1 MLEDYKEYIYHCLK
15 CGACRS
21 AFRVYGPTCPS
32 GERFGFDSYY
42 AIGRLGIA
50 RAVLEDRLKLTDK
63 TAQRVFTCA
72 SCGACDEQCYPAM
85 GLKPLEVIE
94 ELKAIMVEE
103 GVVPPKVRDFLENV
117 YKYGNPY
124 GEGKEKRGKW
134 AEGTSIRQYQPGDEF
149 LLYIGCVGSYD
160 TRSQEAA
167 KALGSLLLDA
177 GVSFGI
183 LGAEE
188 KCDGNEVLRLGEREL
203 FQHLAQ
209 ENIKALKDLQAKS
222 IITLSP
228 HSYNVMKN
236 EYPELGADFEVIHYT
251 QFLRDLIKNKK
262 LKPAKGFKAR
272 VTYHDPCFLGRH
284 NKEYDAPR
292 EVLSSIPGVELTE
305 MESRREHS
313 FCCGGGGGNFYTDML
328 GGAENSPSRIRIKE
342 AYATG
347 AEVLAVA
354 CPICMTMLDDA
365 VKVEGLEDKL
375 GVKDIAEIVR
385 QAC

>member
-32 GERFGFDSYY
+32 GERFSFDSYY
-42 AIGRLGIA
+42 AIGRLEIA
-50 RAVLEDRLKLTDK
+50 RAVLEDRLQLSDK

-85 GLKPLEVIE
+85 GLKPLQVIE
-94 ELKAIMVEE
+94 ELKAFMVEE

-124 GEGKEKRGKW
+124 GEGKDKRDKW
-134 AEGTSIRQYQPGDEF
+134 AEGNGMKQYQPGDEF

-160 TRSQEAA
+160 TRSQQVA
-167 KALGSLLLDA
+167 KALGSLLLNT

-209 ENIKALKDLQAKS
+209 ENIKALKDLQVKS

-228 HSYNVMKN
+228 HSYNAMKN
-236 EYPELGADFEVIHYT
+236 DYPELGADFELVHYT
-251 QFLRDLIKNKK
+251 QFLRDLIKSKK
-262 LKPAKGFKAR
+262 MNLTKGFKAR

-292 EVLSSIPGVELTE
+292 EVLSSVPGVELTE

-328 GGAENSPSRIRIKE
+328 GGAENSPSRVRIRE

-354 CPICMTMLDDA
+354 CPTCMTMLDDA

-375 GVKDIAEIVR
+375 AVKDIAEIVR
-385 QAC
+385 EAC

>member
-1 MLEDYKEYIYHCLK
+1 MLEDHREYIYHCLK

-50 RAVLEDRLKLTDK
+50 RAVLEDKLKVTDK

-85 GLKPLEVIE
+85 GLKPLQVIE
-94 ELKAIMVEE
+94 DLKAMMVEE

-124 GEGKEKRGKW
+124 GEIGEKRGKW
-134 AEGTSIRQYQPGDEF
+134 ADGSGIKQFELRDQF

-167 KALGSLLLDA
+167 KALGSLLLEA
-177 GVSFGI
+177 GISFGI

-188 KCDGNEVLRLGEREL
+188 KCDGNEVLRLGEKEL
-203 FQHLAQ
+203 FEHLAQ
-209 ENIKALKDLQAKS
+209 ENIKTLKDLQVKS

-236 EYPELGADFEVIHYT
+236 EYHELGADFEVAHYT
-251 QFLRDLIKNKK
+251 QFLRDVIKNKK
-262 LKPAKGFKAR
+262 LKPTKGFKAR

-292 EVLSSIPGVELTE
+292 EVLLSIPGVELVE
-305 MESRREHS
+305 MGSRREHS

-328 GGAENSPSRIRIKE
+328 GGAESSPSRTRIRE
-342 AYATG
+342 ACATG
-347 AEVLAVA
+347 AQVVAVA
-354 CPICMTMLDDA
+354 CPTCLTMLEDA
-365 VKVEGLEDKL
+365 IKVEGLEDKL
-375 GVKDIAEIVR
+375 VVKDVAELVKE
-385 QAC
+385 AC

>member
-1 MLEDYKEYIYHCLK
+1 
-15 CGACRS
+15 
-21 AFRVYGPTCPS
+21 
-32 GERFGFDSYY
+32 
-42 AIGRLGIA
+42 
-50 RAVLEDRLKLTDK
+50 
-63 TAQRVFTCA
+63 
-72 SCGACDEQCYPAM
+72 
-85 GLKPLEVIE
+85 
-94 ELKAIMVEE
+94 
-103 GVVPPKVRDFLENV
+103 
-117 YKYGNPY
+117 
-124 GEGKEKRGKW
+124 
-134 AEGTSIRQYQPGDEF
+134 
-149 LLYIGCVGSYD
+149 
-160 TRSQEAA
+160 
-167 KALGSLLLDA
+167 
-177 GVSFGI
+177 
-183 LGAEE
+183 
-188 KCDGNEVLRLGEREL
+188 
-203 FQHLAQ
+203 
-209 ENIKALKDLQAKS
+209 KS

-262 LKPAKGFKAR
+262 LKPTKGFKAR

-284 NKEYDAPR
+284 NEEYDAPR

-328 GGAENSPSRIRIKE
+328 GGAENSPSRIRIRE